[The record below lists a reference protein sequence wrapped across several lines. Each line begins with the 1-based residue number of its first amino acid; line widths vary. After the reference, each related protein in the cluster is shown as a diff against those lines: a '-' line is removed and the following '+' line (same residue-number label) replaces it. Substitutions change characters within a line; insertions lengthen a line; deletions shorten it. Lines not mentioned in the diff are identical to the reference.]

1 MRMHLLIGWL
11 IGAIAGAV
19 FGGDIPEDVDPVL
32 WQKALEIHRR
42 AIVIDTHCDVTM
54 KLFHDNFDLGKRH
67 DEGHFDLPRAVEGG
81 VDAQFFSIFVPN
93 RMDSLH
99 PAKYALELIDA
110 VYRAVTANADQIA
123 MAYSSEDI
131 LRLHREGKMAALMG
145 MENGGPIEHSL
156 ALLRNFYRLGVRYVT
171 LTHSSANDIS
181 DSSTDAPRWKGLS
194 DFGRTVV
201 REMNR
206 LGMLIDISHLSD
218 AAIAEVLEIS
228 RTPVIAS
235 HSSCR
240 ALCEVPRNLPDHLI
254 RKVKENGGVIHINF
268 YSGFLSQEYH
278 DAYENAKRELE
289 PQVKRL
295 RQQYQGNRMG
305 FWRAYGE
312 LFRQYDLPVPDAAII
327 VDHIEH
333 VVRVAGVDHVGL
345 GSDFDGVS
353 SLPLGMEDVSRLP
366 YITYLLLKR
375 GFSEEDIF
383 KILGGNLL
391 RVLKVNEAFA
401 RELQNASAR

>member
-1 MRMHLLIGWL
+1 MRVIVVGLSILVWVLGSVF
-11 IGAIAGAV
+11 AGDV
-19 FGGDIPEDVDPVL
+19 PENVDPEL
-32 WQKALEIHRR
+32 WQKAMKLHRE

-54 KLFHDNFDLGKRH
+54 KLFHDNFDMGKRH
-67 DEGHFDLPRAVEGG
+67 DEGHFDLPRAFEGG
-81 VDAQFFSIFVPN
+81 LDAQFFSIYVPN

-110 VYRAVTANADQIA
+110 VYRAVEANPDKIA

-131 LRLHREGKMAALMG
+131 LRLHREGKIAALMG

-156 ALLRNFYRLGVRYVT
+156 ALLRNFYRLGVRYIT

-181 DSSTDAPRWKGLS
+181 DSSTDEPRWNGLS
-194 DFGRTVV
+194 DFGRQVV
-201 REMNR
+201 QEMNR

-218 AAIAEVLEIS
+218 AAIAQVLELS

-240 ALCEVPRNLPDHLI
+240 ALCDVPRNLPDALI
-254 RKVKENGGVIHINF
+254 RKVKQNGGVIHINF
-268 YSGFLSQEYH
+268 YSGFLSQEYKE
-278 DAYENAKRELE
+278 AYERVKKELE
-289 PQVKRL
+289 PQVKVL
-295 RQQYQGNRMG
+295 RQKYEGDRFG
-305 FWRAYGE
+305 FWQAYGE
-312 LFRQYDLPVPDAAII
+312 LFRQYDLPVPDASVI

-333 VVRVAGVDHVGL
+333 VVQFAGVDHVGL

-353 SLPLGMEDVSRLP
+353 SLPIGMEDVSKLP
-366 YITYLLLKR
+366 YITYMLLKR
-375 GFSEEDIF
+375 GFSEEDVR

-391 RVLKVNEAFA
+391 RVLKANEEYA
-401 RELQNASAR
+401 RSLR